1 MAGSNPFLEGLR
13 VKLARMQA
21 GQEPGGKFDTSIIQG
36 MIKALEKAEADA
48 AKQAAVAV
56 PAVVAV
62 DIEEEEEVEA
72 VQSPIKLCLFDLD
85 DTLLRTDDL
94 DPFPGQANVGISSR
108 PYTDNLLAAFGSR
121 ADRMLYTLQQL
132 RELRLTYPDMKWGV
146 FTRSP
151 KHYATTLLTAAYPGL
166 QWDAIVAYEDVRQT
180 KPHPDG
186 VWAAMSQCGVQYVDQ
201 VALVGD
207 GKVDIQSAYNSGCWC
222 ILDQSGWTWPW
233 QSAYYYAVERIPD
246 AIITQASSLTRVLAH
261 PKGYWPQMEYVL
273 DDEAAMAGRTP
284 RFDTINHFFP
294 WPDNGRVP
302 ITMMGRLFGEYEA
315 LKHRRQWHPLTAQ
328 IHEHKNSAQFP
339 GNWIQAIRSYL
350 LYQITPIS
358 NDCVVTVIPFKPGRP
373 QRLEALLGQ
382 LAKAEQAEAIHEGC
396 NFQFAPAVMA
406 FRAGAVS
413 SHGQHLTREQR
424 FSNVRDNLVVQQ
436 AETVRGQHVVVIDD
450 VTTTGATLL
459 WAHRYLMQ
467 AGARSVS
474 CMSLTKAVG
483 VG

>member
-48 AKQAAVAV
+48 AKQAAV
-56 PAVVAV
+56 VVQSV
-62 DIEEEEEVEA
+62 EVEEVEEDEEVEA
-72 VQSPIKLCLFDLD
+72 ILSPIKLCLFDLD

-94 DPFPGQANVGISSR
+94 DPFRGQANVGNVSR

-121 ADRMLYTLQQL
+121 ADRLLYTLQHHH
-132 RELRLTYPDMKWGV
+132 ELRHTYPDMKWGV

-151 KHYATTLLTAAYPGL
+151 KHYATTLLVAAYPGL
-166 QWDAIVAYEDVRQT
+166 QWDAIVAFEDVRQT
-180 KPHPDG
+180 KPHADG
-186 VWAAMSQCGVQYVDQ
+186 VWSAMRQCGVQYVDQ

-207 GKVDIQSAYNSGCWC
+207 GKVDIQSAYNSGCWS
-222 ILDQSGWTWPW
+222 ILDQSGWTRPW

-246 AIITQASSLTRVLAH
+246 AIITRVSALARVLAH

-273 DDEAAMAGRTP
+273 DAGAAMAGRTP

-294 WPDNGRVP
+294 RPDNGRAP
-302 ITMMGRLFGEYEA
+302 ITIMGRLFGEYDD
-315 LKHRRQWHPLTAQ
+315 LKHRKQWHPLTAQ
-328 IHEHKNSAQFP
+328 IHEHKNADRFP
-339 GNWIQAIRSYL
+339 NGWVQAIRSYL

-358 NDCVVTVIPFKPGRP
+358 NDSLVTVIPFKPGRP
-373 QRLEALLGQ
+373 QRLESLLGQ
-382 LAKAEQAEAIHEGC
+382 VGRSEEVDAIHEGC

-406 FRAGAVS
+406 FRDGAMS
-413 SHGQHLTREQR
+413 SHGQHLTRDQR
-424 FSNVRDNLVVQQ
+424 FANVRDNLFVQQ
-436 AETVRGQHVVVIDD
+436 PETVRGKHVVVIDD